1 MQHLSLEAMADLLAE
16 QLHSEQDPLR
26 SLLVHQLAHGKP
38 VAKTRLAAML
48 RISQQELAQRLAS
61 LPDTE
66 FDEQGNI
73 VGQAVTLVPT
83 SHRVQIRGTSLYAW
97 CAFDTVEYPPALNA
111 EAQVS
116 STCPLTG
123 QAITFV
129 VTPDGE
135 IRELTPRAGVMSLL
149 LPQQRRDSA
158 RAIFCVQSLFFSSE
172 QAASRSLSTHPQV
185 VLLSVAEA
193 AHLGRLVA
201 QQWFSQTPTWCD
213 SASED
218 GQ

>member
-1 MQHLSLEAMADLLAE
+1 MQYLSLEAMAHQLAE

-38 VAKTRLAAML
+38 VAKTRLSAML
-48 RISQQELAQRLAS
+48 QISQQELARRLAF

-66 FDEQGNI
+66 LDEQGNI

-97 CAFDTVEYPPALNA
+97 CAFDTVEYPPALDA
-111 EAQVS
+111 EARVS

-135 IRELTPRAGVMSLL
+135 IRELTPAGSVMSLL

-158 RAIFCVQSLFFSSE
+158 RSIFCIQSLFFSSE
-172 QAASRSLSTHPQV
+172 QAASRYLSTHPQV

-201 QQWFSQTPTWCD
+201 QQRFSQTPTWCD

-218 GQ
+218 